1 MSNQLHIA
9 LVQSDLFWN
18 DPLANKNRFD
28 ALLTSV
34 QYADVIVLPEM
45 FTTAFCMEGSAELM
59 SGASVQWMLQIAKS
73 LNAAVCGSLI
83 IQEDHQQYNRFVWVT
98 PNGEIE
104 CYDKRHLFSLMGEGE
119 QFAVGAERKLIHY
132 KGWKIFPQICYD
144 LRFPVFSRNDLGYD
158 VLLYVANWPIRRIV
172 AWDKLLQARSIENQS
187 YVVGV
192 NRVGKDINNISFPG
206 HSAVYDALGETLVFL
221 GEKEKVELIVL
232 DKEALIKTR
241 ERLPFLKDVD
251 GFTLSS

>member
-18 DPLANKNRFD
+18 EPLANKNRFD

-34 QYADVIVLPEM
+34 QHADVIVLPEM
-45 FTTAFCMEGSAELM
+45 FTTAFCMHGSAELM
-59 SGASVQWMLQIAKS
+59 NGSSVQWMLQKAKS

-83 IQEDHQQYNRFVWVT
+83 IREDNQLYNRFVWVT

-104 CYDKRHLFSLMGEGE
+104 YYNKRHLFSLMGEGE
-119 QFAVGAERKLIHY
+119 QFAAGVERKLIHY
-132 KGWKIFPQICYD
+132 KDWKICPQICYD

-158 VLLYVANWPIRRIV
+158 ILIYVANWPDSRIA
-172 AWDKLLQARSIENQS
+172 AWDKLLQARAIENQS

-192 NRVGKDINNISFPG
+192 NRIGEDVNNVCFPG
-206 HSAVYDALGETLVFL
+206 HSAVYDALGDVISFL
-221 GEKEKVELIVL
+221 REEEKIDIVTI
-232 DKEALIKTR
+232 DKSKLTQIR
-241 ERLPFLKDVD
+241 QRLPFLQD
-251 GFTLSS
+251 GDDFTFSK

>member
-18 DPLANKNRFD
+18 DPLANKNHFD

-34 QYADVIVLPEM
+34 QGADVIVLPEM
-45 FTTAFCMEGSAELM
+45 FTTAFCMEGSAESM
-59 SGASVQWMLQIAKS
+59 DGASVQWMFQKAKS
-73 LNAAVCGSLI
+73 LDAAVCGSLI
-83 IQEDHQQYNRFVWVT
+83 VQEDNQQYNRFVWVT

-119 QFAVGAERKLIHY
+119 QFAMGVERKLIHY
-132 KGWKIFPQICYD
+132 KGWKICPQICYD

-158 VLLYVANWPIRRIV
+158 VLLYVANWPDRRIV
-172 AWDKLLQARSIENQS
+172 AWDKLLQARAIENQS

-192 NRVGKDINNISFPG
+192 NRVGEDVNNISFPG
-206 HSAVYDALGETLVFL
+206 HSAVYDAFGETLAFL
-221 GEKEKVELIVL
+221 GKEETVEFVTL
-232 DKEALIKTR
+232 DKEALIETR
-241 ERLPFLKDVD
+241 ERLPFLKNRDE
-251 GFTLSS
+251 FTLSS

>member
-9 LVQSDLFWN
+9 LVQSDLFWD

-34 QYADVIVLPEM
+34 QGADVIVLPEM
-45 FTTAFCMEGSAELM
+45 FTTAFCMEGSAESM
-59 SGASVQWMLQIAKS
+59 DGASVQWMLKKAKS

-83 IQEDHQQYNRFVWVT
+83 IQEYNQQYNRFVWVT

-119 QFAVGAERKLIHY
+119 QFAMGVERKIIHY
-132 KGWKIFPQICYD
+132 KGWKICPQICYD

-172 AWDKLLQARSIENQS
+172 AWDKLLQARAIENQS

-192 NRVGKDINNISFPG
+192 NRVGEDVNNISFAG
-206 HSAVYDALGETLVFL
+206 HSAVYDVFGETISFL
-221 GEKEKVELIVL
+221 GEEEKVEMATLNKSKLLEV
-232 DKEALIKTR
+232 R
-241 ERLPFLKDVD
+241 ERLPFLQD
-251 GFTLSS
+251 GDDFTISS